1 MRYEKKKK
9 SRNTE
14 YYAPLVSIID
24 ALDRISQ
31 LPENSIHHILFLM
44 PPKDAARTSSLSKT

>member
-1 MRYEKKKK
+1 MKRRKRVE
-9 SRNTE
+9 TQE

>member
-1 MRYEKKKK
+1 MGYEKKKK

-31 LPENSIHHILFLM
+31 LPENSIHHILFLI